1 MLQDDSPGFEN
12 TWAFVEKGLR
22 ELQMMSETK
31 QSVCNYRMA
40 IDVLTAELSDDR
52 LNQLYRLRQKQQ
64 EYLQKL

>member
-22 ELQMMSETK
+22 ELQMISETK

-40 IDVLTAELSDDR
+40 IDVLSAELFDDR
-52 LNQLYRLRQKQQ
+52 LNQLYRLCQKQQ